1 MGEFERGEGVRESE
15 SGEDMRE
22 REWEGVKERG
32 GCESKDGVRK
42 RVRGSESEEG
52 VRKRGGGCER
62 ESESGE
68 VVKERGEGVREW
80 GRV

>member
-1 MGEFERGEGVRESE
+1 
-15 SGEDMRE
+15 MR
-22 REWEGVKERG
+22 
-32 GCESKDGVRK
+32 D
-42 RVRGSESEEG
+42 SESEEG